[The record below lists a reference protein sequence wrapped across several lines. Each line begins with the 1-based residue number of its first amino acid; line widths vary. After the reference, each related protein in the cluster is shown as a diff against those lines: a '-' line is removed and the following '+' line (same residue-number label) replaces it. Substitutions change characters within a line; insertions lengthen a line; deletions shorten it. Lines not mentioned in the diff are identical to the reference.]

1 MKFGWLTSILV
12 EKNEIL
18 ISETRPKQE
27 HEKIDNEGNE
37 ANGKAHYFIFN
48 GVNLDKFHK

>member
-1 MKFGWLTSILV
+1 MVNFYSCGKKRNTNKW
-12 EKNEIL
+12 
-18 ISETRPKQE
+18 TRPKQE